1 MRTYSRGSFY
11 ESIRMINSAC
21 FMKVPKQIG
30 VKSYAGTFN
39 DPNWPLTEAINP
51 VTLFP
56 AGTPAN

>member
-1 MRTYSRGSFY
+1 
-11 ESIRMINSAC
+11 MINSAC